1 MHGPLTLDAQ
11 RLPKR
16 VRPRCL
22 WLIGTIILT
31 ASFSLWPNFSLW
43 ANENNQATNETIQL
57 TNGEWA
63 PYYGAKLPYQ
73 GFDSHIVQAA
83 FATQGVNVHYQFY
96 PWVRAL
102 HIAKNDPSFRGGVS
116 WGSTQE
122 YRQDFLISQPTSSYE
137 MVFFHRADIPFEWKS
152 YESLQGLKL
161 GLTLSYA
168 YPEELI
174 KYIENNDIEVEWSS
188 QGELNFKKLAR
199 GRIDV
204 YPDDKL
210 VGLSVINRIFKP
222 QAVEKITFNPKAINT
237 DKLHLVLAKNNPDN
251 PRLLA
256 LFNQGLKEIKRNGT
270 YDKIMG
276 ELSLGM
282 YDIASDFTVA
292 IADIYSQDFINEHGE
307 TVNLISM
314 LEEIYSNAGIKAS
327 FLIYPSE
334 RAVKLANS
342 GVVQALDLRVKSV
355 SGSKELLPV
364 DVPIH
369 YMSIK
374 AYGIEDNATPSFNI
388 RRAKLVGV
396 LGMQYFKTSH
406 QYRGIE
412 LVESIDKAVQLV
424 IKGRA
429 DAVIVPRYVYAML
442 KQRYPQLTPLTAE
455 LDRVPL
461 YHYVHRSQYKIIPVL
476 ENSVVEVTQ
485 RNKAQP

>member
-1 MHGPLTLDAQ
+1 MHGPFTLDTQ
-11 RLPKR
+11 RLHKR
-16 VRPRCL
+16 VRPCCL
-22 WLIGTIILT
+22 WLIVAVTLT
-31 ASFSLWPNFSLW
+31 ANFSLW
-43 ANENNQATNETIQL
+43 ANKNNQPTNETIRL
-57 TNGEWA
+57 TSGEWA

-83 FATQGVNVHYQFY
+83 FATQGINVHYQFY

-102 HIAKNDPSFRGGVS
+102 HIAKHDSSFRGGVG
-116 WGSTQE
+116 WGSTKE

-137 MVFFHRADIPFEWKS
+137 MVFFHRADMPFEWKS
-152 YESLQGLKL
+152 YASLQGLKL
-161 GLTLSYA
+161 GLTLGYT

-174 KYIENNDIEVEWSS
+174 QYIEDEKIDVEWSS
-188 QGELNFKKLAR
+188 QDELNFKKLAR
-199 GRIDV
+199 GRIDL

-222 QAVEKITFNPKAINT
+222 QAVEQLTFNTKAINT
-237 DKLHLVLAKNNPDN
+237 DKLHLVLAKSNPDN
-251 PRLLA
+251 SRLLT
-256 LFNQGLKEIKRNGT
+256 LFNQGLNEIKKNGT

-314 LEEIYSNAGIKAS
+314 LEAIYSNAGIKAS

-334 RAVKLANS
+334 RAVKLAHS
-342 GVVQALDLRVKSV
+342 GVVQALDLRVKSI
-355 SGSKELLPV
+355 SRSKELLPV
-364 DVPIH
+364 EVPIH

-374 AYGIEDNATPSFNI
+374 AYGIEDSSSPSFNI

-396 LGMQYFKTSH
+396 LGMQYFKTNH
-406 QYRGIE
+406 QYQGIE
-412 LVESIDKAVQLV
+412 LVENIDKAVQLV

-442 KQRYPQLTPLTAE
+442 KQRYPQLAPLTAE

-476 ENSVVEVTQ
+476 ENSIVEVTQ
-485 RNKAQP
+485 RNNTPP